1 MKEWKGLIAGLLLG
15 VFAMLAIGAATMD
28 SNGRYQFEVIVWR
41 EHGRDQ
47 IREHVKECMLD
58 TRTGDLYEPHAP
70 RLGDKQVWYRT
81 CAMPRDAKPD
91 TDSAE

>member
-1 MKEWKGLIAGLLLG
+1 MKEWKALIAGLLLG
-15 VFAMLAIGAATMD
+15 VLAMLAIGAATTD
-28 SNGRYQFEVIVWR
+28 SNGRYQLDVVAASSGDVR
-41 EHGRDQ
+41 AYM
-47 IREHVKECMLD
+47 VD